1 MYVSAIKCY
10 QILNVLTKKMTSR
23 LGYHEIFI
31 INSTVQIIIFF
42 CDAEMMNMS
51 STTVFQHYISSV
63 VTYL

>member
-42 CDAEMMNMS
+42 
-51 STTVFQHYISSV
+51 
-63 VTYL
+63 VTRR